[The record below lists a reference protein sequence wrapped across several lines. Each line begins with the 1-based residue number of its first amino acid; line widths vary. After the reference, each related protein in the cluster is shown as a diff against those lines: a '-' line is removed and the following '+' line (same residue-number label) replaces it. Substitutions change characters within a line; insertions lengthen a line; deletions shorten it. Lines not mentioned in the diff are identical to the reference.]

1 MSLPRLVAVLLAG
14 CALASCQDGGR
25 TPGEGRGTQ
34 EGMPRLPLRVAHD
47 LTVKRIEFGILTTDA
62 AGNEHFLPA
71 TELPAV
77 DGQVFGWVA
86 EFATTRGSV
95 RWQEH
100 LTLPAPPAD
109 WGDAANDPDVLIS
122 TDGKAVAAQGED
134 AVENGGLSRFY
145 WSLATGDP
153 AGEYQLDVAIEGR
166 TVAHFRFRVPAVVQE
181 QALLVDAGVRGPT
194 WLARGVAR
202 P

>member
-1 MSLPRLVAVLLAG
+1 MA
-14 CALASCQDGGR
+14 
-25 TPGEGRGTQ
+25 
-34 EGMPRLPLRVAHD
+34 RLPLRVAHD
-47 LTVKRIEFGILTTDA
+47 LTVKHIAFGILTTDA

-71 TELPAV
+71 TEVPAV

-86 EFATTRGSV
+86 EFATTRSTV

-122 TDGKAVAAQGED
+122 ADGKAVAAQGED
-134 AVENGGLSRFY
+134 PVENSGLSRFY

-153 AGEYQLDVAIEGR
+153 AGDYQLDVAIEGR
-166 TVAHFRFRVPAVVQE
+166 TVAHFRFRVPLVVQE
-181 QALLVDAGVRGPT
+181 QALLVDAGARAPT
-194 WLARGVAR
+194 FVERAAGR